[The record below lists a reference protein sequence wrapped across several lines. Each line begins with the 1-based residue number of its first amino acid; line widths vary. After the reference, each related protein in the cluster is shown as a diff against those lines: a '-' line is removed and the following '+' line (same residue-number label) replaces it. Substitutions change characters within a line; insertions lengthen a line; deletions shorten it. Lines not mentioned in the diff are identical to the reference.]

1 MSLHLEAIEA
11 LLYLDFFI
19 TNRIAFFCL
28 GLSRKGIITIEIPIQ
43 TWYKIISSD
52 TDKGTAML
60 CPY

>member
-11 LLYLDFFI
+11 LLYLDLLI
-19 TNRIAFFCL
+19 TNRVAYFPL
-28 GLSRKGIITIEIPIQ
+28 GLLRKGIITIEIPIQ
-43 TWYKIISSD
+43 IWYKIISAD